1 MDELVR
7 GDGRKTGQRHAVE
20 ESHRLIITNDNPII
34 NFFHLSGTIR
44 GNHAGKNLSRGSQMS
59 LTLTQE
65 VS

>member
-7 GDGRKTGQRHAVE
+7 GDGRKTGQRHAAE
-20 ESHRLIITNDNPII
+20 EIIITNDNPII
-34 NFFHLSGTIR
+34 NFFHLSGSVR

-59 LTLTQE
+59 LALTQE

>member
-7 GDGRKTGQRHAVE
+7 GDGRKNRTKAAE
-20 ESHRLIITNDNPII
+20 ESHRLIITNDNPVI
-34 NFFHLSGTIR
+34 NFFHLSGTVR

-59 LTLTQE
+59 LTQE